1 MLKPA
6 LRPYLFIAAFHFV
19 GLVLLSLSGSIDLAV
34 GAVAWVLGM
43 RHAFDAD
50 HVVAI
55 DNASRSIIARGKSAH
70 AVGFHF
76 SLGHSVV
83 VLVATVALVVIVPV
97 WGFGTAV
104 HGPEIG
110 ALQTTAAVIAAAAS
124 GGFLLLIGTLNL
136 RVLIRIIR
144 DRRRSGGPDA
154 GEGQT
159 ATSGP
164 QIARAPIAEFLVRHS
179 LRLDR
184 PHRLILVGMLF
195 GLGLDT
201 ALSVLT
207 LVVGGTS
214 AHPAAVIWLAFAL
227 PMLFLAGMSLGDTVN
242 SQLMNRAYRWASGNQ
257 GRRSIC
263 NLVIT
268 AVSALAAVGL
278 GVALLAGAGAGVAG
292 LVVIYV
298 LGVTGLGAAVAASV
312 QVARAHRLLFRRQ
325 RCRPIA
331 MALAAT
337 LLVFTGCSP
346 LPTASS
352 AVTSTPSAFALHSDT
367 AAPPEATAPTS
378 SDAAGSSTLTVESP
392 TFVDGGSLPVE
403 YTCDGAA
410 TSPPLEWSGAP
421 AGTVGYAVIMHHVPS
436 DGVAHWYWVLY
447 RMAVSVNHLQA
458 GATPPA
464 SVGTNSVNRNLA
476 YAPPCS
482 KGPGLKNYIFTVYAL
497 SAQPT
502 ITAGTAVSRNL
513 LLTAIKGHV
522 LAEKSLTVTYSR
534 IGVTP

>member
-1 MLKPA
+1 MTMLKPA
-6 LRPYLFIAAFHFV
+6 LRPYLLIAAFHFV
-19 GLVLLSLSGSIDLAV
+19 GLVLFSLSGSIGLAV

-50 HVVAI
+50 HIVAI

-83 VLVATVALVVIVPV
+83 VLVATVALVVVVPV

-104 HGPEIG
+104 RGPRIG
-110 ALQTTAAVIAAAAS
+110 ALQTTAAVTAAAAS
-124 GGFLLLIGTLNL
+124 GGFLLLIGTLDL

-144 DRRRSGGPDA
+144 YHRRSGGPDN

-159 ATSGP
+159 VDSGP
-164 QIARAPIAEFLVRHS
+164 QIARAPIAGFLVRHS

-201 ALSVLT
+201 ALSVIT
-207 LVVGGTS
+207 FVVAGTS

-242 SQLMNRAYRWASGNQ
+242 SQLMNRAYRWASDSQ

-268 AVSALAAVGL
+268 AVSVLAAVGF
-278 GVALLAGAGAGVAG
+278 GVALLAGAGAIG
-292 LVVIYV
+292 LVVVSV
-298 LGVTGLGAAVAASV
+298 LGITGLGAAVAAPV
-312 QVARAHRLLFRRQ
+312 QVARAHRLPSRRQ
-325 RCRPIA
+325 GYRPV
-331 MALAAT
+331 ALAVAAT
-337 LLVFTGCSP
+337 PLVLTGCSA

-352 AVTSTPSAFALHSDT
+352 AVTTAPSAFALHSHS

-378 SDAAGSSTLTVESP
+378 SDAARSLTLTVNSP
-392 TFVDGGSLPVE
+392 TFVDGGALPVE

-410 TSPPLEWSGAP
+410 TSPPLDWSGAP
-421 AGTVGYAVIMHHVPS
+421 AGTVGYAVVMHHMPS
-436 DGVAHWYWVLY
+436 DGVAYWYWVSY
-447 RMAVSVNHLQA
+447 GMTVGVNHLEA

-482 KGPGLKNYIFTVYAL
+482 KGPGPKNYIFTVYAL

-502 ITAGTAVSRNL
+502 ITAGTAVSRNVL
-513 LLTAIKGHV
+513 LAAIKGHV
-522 LAEKSLTVTYSR
+522 LAEKSLIVTYSR